1 MKDKR
6 IRLDDLERHVP
17 FEVPDG
23 YFDKLPAII
32 QARIPATPERRPW
45 VSWSWQRSAAL
56 AAAMSLIIAL
66 VWFTYPQQQG
76 PLGSE
81 RLSQVSNEAILEYL
95 ADENISYYDL
105 SENNAVQTAFDT
117 DSTVMNYLDGLDRD
131 FLRNQLSDDILL
143 DETI

>member
-6 IRLDDLERHVP
+6 IRLDDLERNVP
-17 FEVPDG
+17 FDVPDG

-32 QARIPATPERRPW
+32 QARIPATPEPRPW
-45 VSWSWQRSAAL
+45 LSWSWQRTAGL

-81 RLSQVSNEAILEYL
+81 RLSQVSDEAILEYL

-105 SENNAVQTAFDT
+105 SESNAVQTAFET
-117 DSTVMNYLDGLDRD
+117 DSTVLNYLDGLDKD
-131 FLRNQLSDDILL
+131 VLRNQLEDIILL